1 MDEKEINSK
10 LRMQFVE
17 KWAAYVI
24 SNPNWSRLQ
33 AELIDSQLDNAKKI
47 KLTKEQVKAFKSQKE
62 W

>member
-10 LRMQFVE
+10 MRMQFVE

-24 SNPNWSRLQ
+24 SNPDWSRLQ
-33 AELIDSQLDNAKKI
+33 AELIDSQLDNARKV
-47 KLTKEQVKAFKSQKE
+47 KLTKEQVNAFKQQKV